1 MLTEEQST
9 GDKMEQF
16 RSEVAGLRL
25 RAGGQRRDTVL
36 LIVGALL
43 MVGGVVAA
51 LIVYEASLSKSNA
64 LDVASEQILAVSMIG
79 LTVVGAALFVFASLA
94 RFLRFWML
102 RQLYESQAHVD
113 HLVDSLRSEAG
124 GRSRSSR

>member
-1 MLTEEQST
+1 MTEEEST
-9 GDKMEQF
+9 GDKMDQF
-16 RSEVAGLRL
+16 RAEVAGLRL

-36 LIVGALL
+36 LILGALL
-43 MVGGVVAA
+43 MIGGFVAA

-64 LDVASEQILAVSMIG
+64 LDVASEQILAVSMVG
-79 LTVVGAALFVFASLA
+79 LTVIGAALFVFASLA

-113 HLVDSLRSEAG
+113 HLVDSLRGEVG
-124 GRSRSSR
+124 GRGRASR